1 MPTSNRTTSSR
12 SERRRRARWIGA
24 VALVVVIGVTGVV
37 AIAARGGRAGA
48 EPVVR
53 LQQHVPP
60 AVEREVRATVALFV
74 AVFEDRRE
82 CIGGAQLRL
91 VRAIDEGD
99 ARYVVAEQ
107 LIEIEIP
114 TSPRRFRDSLVHE
127 LAHHVERTCPDAAD
141 LREGIVEATGAN
153 AWTGQARWEHR
164 PSELWA
170 EAVVQIVLGE
180 RARFARSVPLDD
192 AVVDTARRWIARPLP
207 ERFRLDQPS

>member
-1 MPTSNRTTSSR
+1 MPTSNRTTSSP

-24 VALVVVIGVTGVV
+24 AAVLVVLGVGGVV
-37 AIAARGGRAGA
+37 AIAAGGGRAAG

-53 LQQHVPP
+53 LQQHVPA
-60 AVEREVRATVALFV
+60 AVEREVRATVAEFV

-82 CIGGAQLRL
+82 CIGGSELRL

-99 ARYVVAEQ
+99 ARYVGAEQ

-141 LREGIVEATGAN
+141 LREAIVAATGAT
-153 AWTGQARWEHR
+153 AWAGQARWEHR

-180 RARFARSVPLDD
+180 RVRFARSVPLDD
-192 AVVDTARRWIARPLP
+192 AVVDAARRWIARPAP
-207 ERFRLDQPS
+207 